1 MTKIQANLF
10 PMNYA
15 MDAFGSKDLSNSQ
28 KGLTLAF
35 TTVAAY
41 LSYSYLPPSMNKWA
55 GGVTVLAGATYFL
68 FGSFSKFLEYVSD
81 LFNSPSKSGTANMWN
96 GEDDKPPPHALH
108 MGSKSSGVRPVKKGS
123 GHPQPTTHTTQP
135 PTTTHGVT
143 VVTEDGPAQVH
154 VGSKNS
160 GERPTKK
167 TVE

>member
-1 MTKIQANLF
+1 
-10 PMNYA
+10 MNYT

-41 LSYSYLPPSMNKWA
+41 LSYSYLPTSMNKWA

-81 LFNSPSKSGTANMWN
+81 LFNNPSKSGTANMWN
-96 GEDDKPPPHALH
+96 GEEDKPPPHALH
-108 MGSKSSGVRPVKKGS
+108 MGSKSSGARPVKKGS
-123 GHPQPTTHTTQP
+123 GHPQPTTGTTPASHTP
-135 PTTTHGVT
+135 THGTT

-154 VGSKNS
+154 VGSKTS
-160 GERPTKK
+160 GERPVKK
-167 TVE
+167 KV